1 MDYRGSKSNIKMF
14 VKEQRVD
21 GSSEDYVMKIKFS
34 VRCTLAPKEILEFG
48 YKIFNNNN
56 NDINTQLLNNNW
68 VIK

>member
-56 NDINTQLLNNNW
+56 NDINTQLLNNN
-68 VIK
+68 

>member
-1 MDYRGSKSNIKMF
+1 MF

-48 YKIFNNNN
+48 YKRCAF
-56 NDINTQLLNNNW
+56 
-68 VIK
+68 